1 MHVLMKAIPQLTIQ
15 LNGVIQPV
23 TMPTKEHL
31 MICIKRNP
39 MIVGETKSSSKP
51 TNIVQECDAVQG
63 ATELEKDNNVKS
75 GQMWVKNG
83 DGVLGLNEAILELEK
98 LNTAVPMSVPEP
110 EEEVESGELLDE
122 VDVLCDRDDEES
134 DSEDA
139 PDWMFEEGEMCSSDC
154 DHVFCPAPH

>member
-1 MHVLMKAIPQLTIQ
+1 MKAIPQLTIQ

-75 GQMWVKNG
+75 GQMQVKNG
-83 DGVLGLNEAILELEK
+83 DGVLGLNEKIHQRSFDAHPRIPPSWHLGIL
-98 LNTAVPMSVPEP
+98 
-110 EEEVESGELLDE
+110 
-122 VDVLCDRDDEES
+122 S
-134 DSEDA
+134 DQLIGVIPITNGLFLGFTRGSFQWEI
-139 PDWMFEEGEMCSSDC
+139 
-154 DHVFCPAPH
+154 